1 MMTVIEHLRQILAE
15 SIEPQL
21 AHVGI
26 NLSHDRSGYTIA
38 RYAGR
43 RKNFNREVNVVR
55 DKWWSKNRGRFT
67 IFLRVCRAD
76 NDSKNTQVGCDES
89 VETSLGYLTQ
99 NDTQDW
105 KIWATDDAGPFVE
118 MLSDGMRDYGIP
130 WLEHVSNDQG
140 FDKYRADEGY

>member
-1 MMTVIEHLRQILAE
+1 MTVIEHLRQILAE

-21 AHVGI
+21 ANAGI
-26 NLSHDRSGYTIA
+26 NLTGDRSGYTIA

-43 RKNFNREVNVVR
+43 SKNFDREVTVVR

-67 IFLRVCRAD
+67 IFLSVCRTESD
-76 NDSKNTQVGCDES
+76 LKNPPMDGEQS
-89 VETSLGYLTQ
+89 VETRLGYLAQ
-99 NDTQDW
+99 NDTQGW

-118 MLSDGMRDYGIP
+118 MLTNGMRDFGIP
-130 WLEHVSNDQG
+130 WLEQVSNDDG